1 MECLIIHFALSSFFS
16 GCAHSIATRSAVVAA
31 VWRATNRIKDR
42 YTVLDLGLHCQKVPP
57 QFVLVLDMII
67 RVYHLNLSGISQS
80 NYYST
85 MLAAVLRTH
94 PEQMPSFLLQ
104 HTHTVLAKA
113 QSLVQVETL
122 FPTQS

>member
-1 MECLIIHFALSSFFS
+1 
-16 GCAHSIATRSAVVAA
+16 
-31 VWRATNRIKDR
+31 
-42 YTVLDLGLHCQKVPP
+42 
-57 QFVLVLDMII
+57 MII

-122 FPTQS
+122 FPTQSWQIAHLLRFLFEEGRAKTKTIRIQ